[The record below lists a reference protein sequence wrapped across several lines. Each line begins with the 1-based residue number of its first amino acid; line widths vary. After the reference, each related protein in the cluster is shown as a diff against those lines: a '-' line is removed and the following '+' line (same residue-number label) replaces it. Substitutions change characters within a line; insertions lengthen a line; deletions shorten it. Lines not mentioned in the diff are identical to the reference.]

1 MYTLESRVR
10 YSECDKTGK
19 LSLVGAMNYLQ
30 DCSSFHSEHIGRGFE
45 TLAQE
50 HLAWVL
56 ASWQIEVVR
65 MPRFN
70 EKITVGTWAYE
81 LGGLSASRCFVI
93 LDEKGAAVVRADSTW
108 YMVDTKAGKAIRVP
122 ESEAAYISDTPR
134 LDMPPM
140 PRHIPAGGTPTEA
153 PFITVLQQH
162 LDTNKHVNNAQY
174 VMMAI
179 DALSALGYPFALHWI
194 IVQYRRQAHL
204 DDVIFPRIYQD
215 EAGITVS
222 LDSPEHKTY
231 AIVRL
236 EK

>member
-1 MYTLESRVR
+1 MYTLESHVR

-122 ESEAAYISDTPR
+122 KAKPRTSAPRPVLTCRLCLDTSR
-134 LDMPPM
+134 LPERLRKHLPS
-140 PRHIPAGGTPTEA
+140 PSRNSTLTPTN
-153 PFITVLQQH
+153 TSTMH
-162 LDTNKHVNNAQY
+162 S
-174 VMMAI
+174 M
-179 DALSALGYPFALHWI
+179 S
-194 IVQYRRQAHL
+194 
-204 DDVIFPRIYQD
+204 
-215 EAGITVS
+215 
-222 LDSPEHKTY
+222 
-231 AIVRL
+231 
-236 EK
+236 